1 MLHAELAVAG
11 GRAGLFRL
19 PAMRL
24 MARLGNAEIVP
35 MRCLLVDDNRTFL
48 ETARSILGRQ
58 GMTVAGTASCT
69 AEALRQA
76 RVLRPDVAIVDIG
89 LGGESGFDLA
99 RVLANG
105 GIAVILTSTSAAA
118 DYADLIAENPAAGF
132 LPKAELSAAGIRRI
146 LGHP

>member
-1 MLHAELAVAG
+1 
-11 GRAGLFRL
+11 
-19 PAMRL
+19 
-24 MARLGNAEIVP
+24 MARLRDADMVS

-48 ETARSILGRQ
+48 ETARSILVRQ
-58 GMTVAGTASCT
+58 GVTVAGIASCA

-76 RVLRPDVAIVDIG
+76 SALRPDVAIIDIK

-99 RVLANG
+99 RDLANG
-105 GIAVILTSTSAAA
+105 GIAVILTSASAAA

-132 LPKAELSAAGIRRI
+132 LPKAELSAGGIRRI

>member
-1 MLHAELAVAG
+1 MLRDADHVS
-11 GRAGLFRL
+11 
-19 PAMRL
+19 
-24 MARLGNAEIVP
+24 

-48 ETARSILGRQ
+48 ETARSILDRQ
-58 GMTVAGTASCT
+58 GVTVAGTASCT

-99 RVLANG
+99 RDLATR
-105 GIAVILTSTSAAA
+105 GIAVILTSTSAAV
-118 DYADLIAENPAAGF
+118 DYADLIADNPAAGF

>member
-1 MLHAELAVAG
+1 
-11 GRAGLFRL
+11 
-19 PAMRL
+19 
-24 MARLGNAEIVP
+24 MARLREAEIVS
-35 MRCLLVDDNRTFL
+35 MRCLLIDDNRTFL
-48 ETARSILGRQ
+48 ETARSILNRQ
-58 GMTVAGTASCT
+58 GVTVAGTASCT

-76 RVLRPDVAIVDIG
+76 SVLRPEVAIVDIG

-99 RVLANG
+99 RELASG

-118 DYADLIAENPAAGF
+118 DYADLIADNPAAGF

>member
-1 MLHAELAVAG
+1 
-11 GRAGLFRL
+11 
-19 PAMRL
+19 
-24 MARLGNAEIVP
+24 

-58 GMTVAGTASCT
+58 GVAVAGTASST

-76 RVLRPDVAIVDIG
+76 SVLRPDVAIVDIG

-99 RVLANG
+99 RDLATW

-118 DYADLIAENPAAGF
+118 DYADLIADNPAAGF

-146 LGHP
+146 LGHS

>member
-1 MLHAELAVAG
+1 
-11 GRAGLFRL
+11 
-19 PAMRL
+19 MRL
-24 MARLGNAEIVP
+24 TARLGNADIVS

-48 ETARSILGRQ
+48 ETARSILGRE
-58 GMTVAGTASCT
+58 GVTVAGTASCT

-76 RVLRPDVAIVDIG
+76 SVLRPDVAIVDIG

-99 RVLANG
+99 RDLASG

-118 DYADLIAENPAAGF
+118 DYADLIADNPAAGF